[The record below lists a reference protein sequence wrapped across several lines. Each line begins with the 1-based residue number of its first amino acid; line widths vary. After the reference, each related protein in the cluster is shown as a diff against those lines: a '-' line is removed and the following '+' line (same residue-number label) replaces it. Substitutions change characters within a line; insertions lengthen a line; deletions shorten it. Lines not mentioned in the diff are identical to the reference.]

1 MKNFN
6 TVILAFLIFLLL
18 GVPVNAGE
26 VWGARF
32 PAPSPDGKKISFSYY
47 GDIWI
52 VNANGGKAERLTV
65 SEGYDSRSF
74 WSPDGEWIAF
84 ATDRWGSNDICII
97 PSDGSSPPKRLTYYS
112 THDAPYGWTP
122 DGKYVLFGSYRNTL
136 RSSLYRVSVKGGL
149 PEMIT
154 NFRAR
159 EVCFLPDGKKFFY
172 VRGGA
177 SWWRR
182 KYRGGADSDI
192 WVKTLPDGKSEK
204 ITDSPARDGY
214 TMYSPKD
221 KKLYFLSNRGEVLVN
236 NIWRMEPD
244 GKSPEQLTYEKED
257 IHFPEISWDGGL
269 IVYEAFGYLYT
280 YNVLSGEKKKL
291 SITTTEDYKENLFHF
306 KTFTSDVSEFTLSPD
321 EKEIAFIIHGEIF
334 VMELKKDKETGK
346 VTRITYTPY
355 LEKHISWHPEKEM
368 LIYSS
373 TEDGDMDIYTIEPKN
388 EKRFY
393 DDLVYKT
400 TKILD
405 TEETEI
411 KPHFSPDGEKIAY
424 FKHKREL
431 YVMDN
436 NGRNSKKLCP
446 ENDVL
451 WVDWSPD
458 SKWITYS
465 RTTLS
470 WREDIFIVPADGSKK
485 PINISNHPN
494 DDYKP
499 MWSADGG
506 RIAFASRN
514 ATGDLWMK
522 YVFLLKEDEERDEEY
537 WEKEEA
543 DSTEGDVTV
552 RIDFEDIED
561 RIHTVTKVSGYYNY
575 VTQSPDGKQFAIY
588 SETQDE
594 HDIWTVD
601 WRGKEL
607 KRVTKNDVH
616 PKHFFITKD
625 RKIIFYLSGMGSI
638 FHADIAST
646 KPVPHSFSVEIGID
660 KNKER
665 EQVFNEA
672 WWALRD
678 GFYDSDFHGVDWD
691 PMYHKYKDFALHM
704 RTTRGFHSV
713 ISMMIGELNASH
725 LGIWKIGGKRETTGA
740 LGIIYDTEY
749 MDSGI
754 KIKGMIPDSPISE
767 KKVGINKGDIITHI
781 NGERIEKGENYYA
794 LLRNKNNKDIMLTVL
809 SNGKKRD
816 IKVKPESPRSIW
828 NLVEKGWVKSN
839 KEYVHKISNNR
850 LGYLHITSMGGEN
863 LKIFK
868 KDLYKEMD
876 KDGLI
881 IDIRYNGGGGIS
893 DELLTIL
900 RRSAPYAYSIERD
913 GEKEYSSLFR
923 YDKPTIVI
931 INEYCFSDAEIFPEA
946 FKELKLG
953 KVVGIPTF
961 GAVIG
966 TKNITLLDGS
976 RFRVPGT
983 GWYRLSGQNLEN
995 IPVEPDIYVENLP
1008 EDDGSSTDPQL
1019 SKAIEVLLEEIEKS
1033 GND

>member
-1 MKNFN
+1 M
-6 TVILAFLIFLLL
+6 VILLYSPL
-18 GVPVNAGE
+18 NSGE

-32 PAPSPDGKKISFSYY
+32 PAPSPDGKRISFSYY

-52 VNANGGKAERLTV
+52 VDAEGGRAERLTV
-65 SEGYDSRSF
+65 SEGYESRSF
-74 WSPDGEWIAF
+74 WSPDGKWIVF
-84 ATDRWGSNDICII
+84 ETDRWGTDDICII
-97 PSDGSSPPKRLTYYS
+97 PSDGSSSPERITYYS
-112 THDAPYGWTP
+112 TYDALYGWTP
-122 DGKYVLFGSYRNTL
+122 DGKYILFGSYRNTL
-136 RSSLYRVSVKGGL
+136 MPALYKVSVNGGL
-149 PEMIT
+149 PEMVT
-154 NFRAR
+154 SFRAR
-159 EVCFLPDGKKFFY
+159 EVNFLPNGNRFLY

-177 SWWRR
+177 AWWRR
-182 KYRGGADSDI
+182 KYRGGANSDI

-204 ITDSPARDGY
+204 ITNSAGRDGY
-214 TMYSPKD
+214 PMYSPVD
-221 KKLYFLSNRGEVLVN
+221 KKIYFLSNRGEGLIN
-236 NIWRMEPD
+236 NIWRMDLD
-244 GKSPEQLTYEKED
+244 GTSTKKLTQEKED
-257 IHFPEISWDGGL
+257 IHFPEISWDGKL
-269 IVYEAFGYLYT
+269 IVYEVFGYLYT
-280 YNVLSGEKKKL
+280 YNILSGEKMQL
-291 SITTTEDYKENLFHF
+291 NITTTEDYKENPSYI
-306 KTFTSDVSEFTLSPD
+306 KTYTSNVSQFVLSPD
-321 EKEIAFIIHGEIF
+321 EKELAFIVHGEIF
-334 VMELKKDKETGK
+334 VMELKKDNKTGK
-346 VTRITYTPY
+346 VARITHTPY
-355 LEKHISWHPEKEM
+355 IEKHISWHPEKEM

-373 TEDGDMDIYTIEPKN
+373 MEDGDMDIYTIEPKN

-393 DDLVYKT
+393 DDLVFDT
-400 TKILD
+400 RKIME
-405 TEETEI
+405 TGETEI
-411 KPHFSPDGEKIAY
+411 KPIFSPDAEKIAY
-424 FKHKREL
+424 FKNRREL
-431 YVMDN
+431 YVMDKD
-436 NGRNSKKLCP
+436 GKRSKKLCP

-451 WVDWSPD
+451 WIDWSPD

-499 MWSADGG
+499 MWSVDGR

-522 YVFLLKEDEERDEEY
+522 YVFLLEEDEERDEEY

-552 RIDFEDIED
+552 SIDFEDIED
-561 RIHTVTKVSGYYNY
+561 RIHTVTKVSGYYYY
-575 VTQSPDGKQFAIY
+575 VAQSPDGKQFAIY

-601 WRGKEL
+601 WRGKKL
-607 KRVTKNDVH
+607 KRVTVNDVH

-625 RKIIFYLSGMGSI
+625 RKIIFYLSGKGSI

-646 KPVPHSFSVEIGID
+646 KSVPHSFNVEIEID
-660 KNKER
+660 RDIER

-672 WWALRD
+672 WWALKD
-678 GFYDSDFHGVDWD
+678 GFYDSDFHGIDWKA
-691 PMYHKYKDFALHM
+691 MYHKYKDFAMHM
-704 RTTRGFHSV
+704 RTNRGFHSV

-749 MDSGI
+749 MGSGI

-767 KKVGINKGDIITHI
+767 KKIGITKGDIITHI
-781 NGERIEKGENYYA
+781 NGRRIEKGENYYT
-794 LLRNKNNKDIMLTVL
+794 LLRNKNNKYIMLTIL

-828 NLVEKGWVKSN
+828 NLVEKDWVKSN

-850 LGYLHITSMGGEN
+850 IGYLYIASMGAKN

-881 IDIRYNGGGGIS
+881 IDIRYNGGGGIH

-900 RRSAPYAYSIERD
+900 RRSAPYVYSIERD

-946 FKELKLG
+946 FRELKLG
-953 KVVGIPTF
+953 KLIGVPTF

-966 TKNITLLDGS
+966 TNDITLLNGS
-976 RFRVPGT
+976 TFRVPRT
-983 GWYRLSGQNLEN
+983 GWFRLSGENLEN
-995 IPVEPDIYVENLP
+995 APVQPDIHTKNSP
-1008 EDDGSSTDPQL
+1008 EMDGSSSDNQL
-1019 SKAIEVLLEEIEKS
+1019 TRAIEALLEEIGK
-1033 GND
+1033 GQ